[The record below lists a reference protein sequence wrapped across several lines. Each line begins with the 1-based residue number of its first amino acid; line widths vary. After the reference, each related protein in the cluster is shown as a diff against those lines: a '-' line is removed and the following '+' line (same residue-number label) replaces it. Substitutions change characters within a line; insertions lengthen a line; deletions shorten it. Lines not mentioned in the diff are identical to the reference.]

1 VDFLVINSKI
11 ANLLLG
17 IPYFIKTE
25 LIFLYK
31 LEGVVRAKLRSSN
44 RKWIVIVTIASNL
57 ILVEGNKSEN

>member
-1 VDFLVINSKI
+1 MNFLVINNGI
-11 ANLLLG
+11 TNLLLG

-44 RKWIVIVTIASNL
+44 YKRIVIVTITSDP
-57 ILVEGNKSEN
+57 ILVKGNKLEN

>member
-1 VDFLVINSKI
+1 MDFLVINSGTT
-11 ANLLLG
+11 NLLLG
-17 IPYFIKTE
+17 MPYFIKTE

-44 RKWIVIVTIASNL
+44 YKRIVIVTITSNL

>member
-1 VDFLVINSKI
+1 MDFLVINNRTT
-11 ANLLLG
+11 NLLLG

-44 RKWIVIVTIASNL
+44 RKRIVIVTIASNP

>member
-1 VDFLVINSKI
+1 VDFLVINNRTT
-11 ANLLLG
+11 NLFLG
-17 IPYFIKTE
+17 IPYFIETE

-44 RKWIVIVTIASNL
+44 YKRIVIVIIASNL